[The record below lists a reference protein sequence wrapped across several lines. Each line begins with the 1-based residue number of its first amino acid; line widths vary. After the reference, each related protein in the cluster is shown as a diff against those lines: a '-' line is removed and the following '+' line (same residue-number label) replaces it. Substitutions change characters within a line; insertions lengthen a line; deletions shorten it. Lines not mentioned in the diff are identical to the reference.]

1 MPPEVLPATR
11 TRDEPAQDLT
21 IHPGLT
27 AVMCTAVTIAHL
39 SAIQSPLDQLNLEHH
54 FRKNRRN
61 DTKIML
67 I

>member
-1 MPPEVLPATR
+1 MTPEGLPATR
-11 TRDEPAQDLT
+11 TGHQAAQDLT

-54 FRKNRRN
+54 FSK
-61 DTKIML
+61 KPQE
-67 I
+67 